1 MIEFTMP
8 SLGADLEQGKLIE
21 WKVKPG
27 DAVRRGQVVAVIE
40 TPKAAVEVE
49 SWQDG
54 TVYELL
60 ARPGET
66 LPVGAVLARW
76 LAPGEPPP
84 GAAAAPAAAA
94 RARISPAA
102 RKRAAELGVDAEALA
117 GTGPQGSVT
126 VADVEK
132 AAAAK
137 AAAVPAPA
145 AAAARAAEMR
155 RAIAA
160 AMSRSKRE
168 IPHYYLCE
176 TVPLARALAWLEA
189 ENARRPISERILMA
203 ALFIKATAL
212 AAREVPEMN
221 GHFRDGE
228 FHAAASVHVGVAISL
243 RQGGLI
249 APAIHDVP
257 EKSLPEV
264 MRALGDL
271 VRRARAGSLRAS
283 EMSDP
288 TITVT
293 SLGEGGVET
302 VFGVI
307 YPPQVALVG
316 FGAVREQRVVASLS
330 GDHRASDGHRG
341 ALFLG
346 AIARLLQ
353 EPEKL

>member
-1 MIEFTMP
+1 MIEFRMP
-8 SLGADLEQGKLIE
+8 ALGADMESGKLLE

-27 DAVRRGQVVAVIE
+27 DTVRRGQVVAVIE

-49 SWQDG
+49 SWQEG
-54 TVYELL
+54 VVHELL
-60 ARPGET
+60 AQPGET

-76 LAPGEPPP
+76 RAPGET
-84 GAAAAPAAAA
+84 GTEAAASEA

-102 RKRAAELGVDAEALA
+102 RRRAAELGVDAEALS
-117 GTGPQGSVT
+117 GSGSQGAVT
-126 VADVEK
+126 VADVER
-132 AAAAK
+132 AAK
-137 AAAVPAPA
+137 AHAPAPQA
-145 AAAARAAEMR
+145 PAEVVRAAEMR

-168 IPHYYLCE
+168 IPHYYLAE

-189 ENARRPISERILMA
+189 ENARRPITERLVIA
-203 ALFIKATAL
+203 ALFVKATAL
-212 AAREVPEMN
+212 ACREIPEMN
-221 GHFRDGE
+221 GHFLDGA
-228 FHAAASVHVGVAISL
+228 FRPAAAVHVGVAISL
-243 RQGGLI
+243 RAGGLV

-257 EKSLPEV
+257 EKPLGEV

-271 VRRARAGSLRAS
+271 VRRARAGGLRAS
-283 EMSDP
+283 ELTDA

-293 SLGEGGVET
+293 SLGETGVET

-307 YPPQVALVG
+307 HPPQVALVG
-316 FGAVREQRVVASLS
+316 FGAVREGRVVATLS
-330 GDHRASDGHRG
+330 ADHRASDGHRG

-353 EPEKL
+353 EPERL